1 MHQKDSDLL
10 EKVWPE
16 RGQIMRKQNRTGKGL
31 HLFPLLL
38 GGYAVF
44 LGFGLVM
51 IGLSEMK
58 EGIGIIRL
66 LIGLGMAGFG
76 LLGIWD
82 GVRDLARP
90 EKKADTSPVR
100 QFILTD
106 ISGIKSSH
114 VTPELL
120 RKQMDALAESEYKR
134 ICLQILPPLSV
145 GEYGMLEQISCI
157 YHGGII
163 LIAYFEMQ
171 KDGYRILQKST
182 EPDMAEEWL
191 KQLLAGNPDF
201 AGWENV
207 EIHAH
212 KNEEDTGCDEEDIQ
226 QEEDEDTYGEE
237 EDADSEEQDGGQ
249 DAKAFFLNQ
258 LWDEQNGQPV
268 TYWNKLLVVFGES
281 WHNELKFFSA
291 RDVELAVEGICEGK
305 YQKAILEWGWKA
317 VILLPGV
324 QNDMMVIWCT
334 NHTGKENT
342 CFLAKEGTM
351 TQVKFW
357 MVGYMNSGS
366 FERGG
371 WTDVTD
377 RMEKE
382 KRKGDKKHGKVF

>member
-1 MHQKDSDLL
+1 
-10 EKVWPE
+10 
-16 RGQIMRKQNRTGKGL
+16 MRKHNRTGKRL
-31 HLFPLLL
+31 RPFPLIL
-38 GGYAVF
+38 GGYAAF

-51 IGLSEMK
+51 IGISEMK
-58 EGIGIIRL
+58 EGIGMIRL

-82 GVRDLARP
+82 GVRDLIKL
-90 EKKADTSPVR
+90 EKKVETPPVR

-120 RKQMDALAESEYKR
+120 RKQIDALGESEYKR
-134 ICLQILPPLSV
+134 FCLEILPSLSV
-145 GEYGMLEQISCI
+145 GESGILKQVSCI

-182 EPDMAEEWL
+182 EPDMAGEWL

-207 EIHAH
+207 EINAH
-212 KNEEDTGCDEEDIQ
+212 EEEEDTG
-226 QEEDEDTYGEE
+226 
-237 EDADSEEQDGGQ
+237 SEEPDGGQ
-249 DAKAFFLNQ
+249 DAKAFFLDQ
-258 LWDEQNGQPV
+258 LWNEQRGQQI
-268 TYWNKLLVVFGES
+268 TFWNQFLVVFGES

-305 YQKAILEWGWKA
+305 YQKAILEWGWQT
-317 VILLPGV
+317 VVLLPGI
-324 QNDMMVIWCT
+324 QNDMMVIWCI
-334 NHTGKENT
+334 NHTGKENPR
-342 CFLAKEGTM
+342 FWAKEGTV

-357 MVGYMNSGS
+357 MVGYMKSGS
-366 FERGG
+366 FEKGG